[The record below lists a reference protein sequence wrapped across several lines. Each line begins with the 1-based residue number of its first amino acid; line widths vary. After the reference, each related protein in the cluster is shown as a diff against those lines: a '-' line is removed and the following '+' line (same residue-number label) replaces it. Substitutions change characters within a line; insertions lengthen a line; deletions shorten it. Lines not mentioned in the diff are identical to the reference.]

1 MHCRAYRLSDRDGC
15 IRAFRSN
22 TPARVMP
29 EELLDYERFLD
40 ALPGPYF
47 AVVDG
52 SGVIG
57 CGGIATGRVSA
68 EADVCWTIVH
78 EAHQRRGAGSL
89 LMRSCVA
96 EILSIAGCETARLD
110 TSQHTRAFF
119 ERWGFIAT
127 SVAAD
132 GYGPGLDR
140 VEMRIILDALAR
152 NTWNALLSGR
162 NANAGQDRPP
172 DADNP

>member
-1 MHCRAYRLSDRDGC
+1 
-15 IRAFRSN
+15 
-22 TPARVMP
+22 MP
-29 EELLDYERFLD
+29 EELLDFERFLD

-47 AVVDG
+47 TVVDG
-52 SGVIG
+52 TGVIA
-57 CGGIATGRVSA
+57 CGGIASGRVSA

-96 EILSIAGCETARLD
+96 GILSIAGCETARLD

-127 SVAAD
+127 GVAAD

-140 VEMRIILDALAR
+140 VEMRIVLDASAR
-152 NTWNALLSGR
+152 NTWHQMLSRR
-162 NANAGQDRPP
+162 NPNTQAGPVTRR
-172 DADNP
+172 